1 MTFEMQ
7 SETRAVTD
15 TAIDISWKENF
26 SAWMNA
32 EECSSVYGRSSY
44 LEALISGS
52 GRGGRFLFPHIDLQ
66 GRCLAHGCFQELIL
80 YREDLDEMGRLFS
93 SDSSLML
100 RIESL
105 FKMLVH
111 IGNGKKGIRILIAGN
126 SQVSGPL
133 GLFFTPEVDHITQ
146 AECWK
151 QVLENA
157 EQQWGP
163 FAIILAKEFGNE
175 QQASTI
181 KKMKAAGFKS
191 VSSLPVMMMQIEPSW
206 NSFEDYLLAM
216 SAKYRIRAKAARK
229 KGAKVSSSSWG
240 TIEIREH
247 LDQIEKLYLNV
258 YSRARFRLMRIDPV
272 YFLNLKH
279 NLGDRFK
286 FEAYHCNGQLIGFR
300 TSIDNGKSLDAHLIG
315 LDYEANKEHSLYI
328 NMLYDYVEHAIENNF
343 SSIDFGRTAME
354 IKSTVGAVPVDF
366 TPLVKI
372 RNPLLNGLTCV
383 LMENTASASWIQRHP
398 FKD

>member
-1 MTFEMQ
+1 
-7 SETRAVTD
+7 
-15 TAIDISWKENF
+15 
-26 SAWMNA
+26 
-32 EECSSVYGRSSY
+32 
-44 LEALISGS
+44 
-52 GRGGRFLFPHIDLQ
+52 
-66 GRCLAHGCFQELIL
+66 
-80 YREDLDEMGRLFS
+80 MGRLFS

-133 GLFFTPEVDHITQ
+133 GLFFRPEVDHITQ

-163 FAIILAKEFGNE
+163 FAIILAKEFGND
-175 QQASTI
+175 QQALTI

-191 VSSLPVMMMQIEPSW
+191 VSSLPVMMMQIEPAW

-229 KGAKVSSSSWG
+229 KAAKVNTSNWG
-240 TIEIREH
+240 VTEIKEH
-247 LDQIEKLYLNV
+247 LSQIEKLYLNV

-272 YFLNLKH
+272 YFLNLKQ
-279 NLGDRFK
+279 NLGDRFR
-286 FEAYHCNGQLIGFR
+286 FEAYHANGQLIGFR

-383 LMENTASASWIQRHP
+383 LMENTASVSWVQRHP